1 MHVMRRAISSPVKVG
16 FCPVFDLSNTVAD
29 FEPTIGPC
37 KCQTLA
43 VKSNRMPETTVDVDA
58 LYAALDR
65 KRQEAKLSWRALA
78 GKLEITPS
86 TFTRMAQ
93 GLKPD
98 VDTFA
103 TLIRWLGRSQEE
115 FLLPARRTTKDADP
129 MAMI

>member
-1 MHVMRRAISSPVKVG
+1 
-16 FCPVFDLSNTVAD
+16 
-29 FEPTIGPC
+29 
-37 KCQTLA
+37 
-43 VKSNRMPETTVDVDA
+43 MPETTVDVDA

-65 KRQEAKLSWRALA
+65 KRQDADLSWRGLA

-103 TLIRWLGRSQEE
+103 TLIRWLGMQQDE
-115 FLLPARRTTKDADP
+115 FLRPTKQAGEPADP
-129 MAMI
+129 LVMISTYLRGAKNINTEQAKALEDIIAAAYRHLVKEK